1 MEWDEFWELLVIG
14 IGYLVRV
21 IMWGRVVLWV
31 QLGRGVLW
39 ILNEEFGWGIRLQQ

>member
-1 MEWDEFWELLVIG
+1 MIG

-21 IMWGRVVLWV
+21 PRDLLVIRWGRVVLLV
-31 QLGRGVLW
+31 QWGRGVLW